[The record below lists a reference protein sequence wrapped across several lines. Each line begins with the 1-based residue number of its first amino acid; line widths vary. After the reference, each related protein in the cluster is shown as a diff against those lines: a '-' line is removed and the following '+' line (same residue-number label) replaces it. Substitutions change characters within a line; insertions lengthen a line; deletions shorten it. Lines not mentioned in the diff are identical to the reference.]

1 MLAAVAL
8 KYKFVCTCLKW
19 LAGVSL
25 RRIAVER
32 SVRPRRR
39 TS

>member
-1 MLAAVAL
+1 MLAAAAL
-8 KYKFVCTCLKW
+8 KYKFVCTCFKW
-19 LAGVSL
+19 LAEVSV
-25 RRIAVER
+25 RGIAVER